1 MLAPYYVLAQTK
13 DEETAGLGIACGGNH
28 VKRTSAVTALQR
40 PDLDQIAHDLIP
52 VLETGLPISDQ
63 EADQVTN
70 GLGKSLHWPEDGVTR
85 GKYANDQLRSALQN
99 FADKSLAAA
108 ALKLF
113 GEDKDSSSSLE
124 TRRECAAEAVQIPSQ
139 RFAVETEPQ
148 ILRIMA
154 WQLSDMRWPDDG
166 SPLREDR
173 EHHFPR
179 RVIPA
184 MILLAVSATTG
195 WLQRYTDSSIE
206 AIIRLGCLIAAML
219 VAGWPIVYAGLKRIM
234 KRPASS
240 NASPAYLNGGT
251 PPDPKVLHTYLREAA
266 QRLERSRIATPLLV
280 DMLLAP
286 ASYRARTVETISL
299 EGQSIKQHV
308 SIDFSFSDVND
319 LLAAESERLSAE
331 SKKLAA
337 NSERLYAESQKLA
350 AESEKLAAESERL
363 SADSDRLPTDFE
375 RLSAESERLS
385 AESKRLTAES
395 ERLYADSERLSAES
409 ERSPDRLSLY
419 VPILVPQK
427 GELIDRL
434 QIRRSD
440 GSAAASL
447 SYSQTLRVLS
457 LGLHYLLVSGLAGPK
472 TEAEAFND
480 PEFVKA
486 ELALLQIIARRG
498 PRRRDSVENAV
509 NSTIDELKKRFKI
522 HNTTDNPARSGLE
535 QARRYVLH
543 LSERYPIIVS
553 LPYSPQP
560 RRRLEYERTI
570 PPKPVVSGVPAKVR
584 LWVGLRP
591 HVVRVP
597 ITLAAQ
603 TDSYHLQI
611 VGPLDHY
618 VHTQFLG
625 CMKCSQRIMP
635 RWRKVEEKS
644 GASKCDH
651 APVGTDDRFY
661 DRVRYRAGQ
670 NYAHLY
676 MRDFYATNL
685 QSSNIQ
691 MRVKFS
697 ESPPGVEEQALL
709 ASAAVT
715 VALSVIGYVL
725 ERSSSQI
732 PSDAP
737 VLFLALPGF
746 AATWFGFTSD
756 SDTILRSSLVARLS
770 LLITGFLSL
779 AGLAVYL
786 LETEHLAT
794 SWPRATWGILGV
806 HDRAWMALLGIALL
820 NTLGIAWTSAAR
832 IHHFVRVASK
842 PRLSLD

>member
-1 MLAPYYVLAQTK
+1 
-13 DEETAGLGIACGGNH
+13 
-28 VKRTSAVTALQR
+28 LQ
-40 PDLDQIAHDLIP
+40 
-52 VLETGLPISDQ
+52 
-63 EADQVTN
+63 
-70 GLGKSLHWPEDGVTR
+70 WPENGVTQ
-85 GKYANDQLRSALQN
+85 GEYANDKLRFALKN
-99 FADKSLAAA
+99 FADKSLADAA
-108 ALKLF
+108 GKLF
-113 GEDKDSSSSLE
+113 GEDKDSSRSLE
-124 TRRECAAEAVQIPSQ
+124 IRRRCAAEAVQIPSQ
-139 RFAVETEPQ
+139 RFVVETEPL

-154 WQLSDMRWPDDG
+154 WQLAEARWPDNG
-166 SPLREDR
+166 RPLREDR
-173 EHHFPR
+173 THHFPLR
-179 RVIPA
+179 AIPA
-184 MILLAVSATTG
+184 IILLAVSATTG
-195 WLQRYTDSSIE
+195 WLQKYTDSSIE
-206 AIIRLGCLIAAML
+206 AIIRLGSLIAALL
-219 VAGWPIVYAGLKRIM
+219 VAGWPIIWSRLKRIT

-240 NASPAYLNGGT
+240 NASPAYPNART
-251 PPDPKVLHTYLREAA
+251 PPDPQMLHTYLREAA
-266 QRLERSRIATPLLV
+266 ERLEQSRIATPLLV

-286 ASYRARTVETISL
+286 PSYRARTVETISL

-308 SIDFSFSDVND
+308 SIDFSFSDVNG
-319 LLAAESERLSAE
+319 LLAAESERLTTE
-331 SKKLAA
+331 SKKLSAE
-337 NSERLYAESQKLA
+337 SERLYAES
-350 AESEKLAAESERL
+350 
-363 SADSDRLPTDFE
+363 E

-385 AESKRLTAES
+385 AESQRLSAESNGQPADCERLAAES
-395 ERLYADSERLSAES
+395 ERLSAESKRLSADSERLSAES

-419 VPILVPQK
+419 VPILVPRK

-457 LGLHYLLVSGLAGPK
+457 LGLHYLLISGLAAPDTK
-472 TEAEAFND
+472 ARAFND

-498 PRRRDSVENAV
+498 PQDPEAVEHAV
-509 NSTIDELKKRFKI
+509 KSAIDGLREHFKAW
-522 HNTTDNPARSGLE
+522 NTADDPARSSLE
-535 QARRYVLH
+535 QAQRYVLH

-570 PPKPVVSGVPAKVR
+570 PPKPVVRGGPAKMR

-591 HVVRVP
+591 HAVQVP
-597 ITLAAQ
+597 ITLAAH

-625 CMKCSQRIMP
+625 CMNCGQRIMP
-635 RWRKVEEKS
+635 RWRKMEGKS
-644 GASKCDH
+644 NASKCCH
-651 APVGTDDRFY
+651 APVGTDDKFY

-685 QSSNIQ
+685 QSCNIQ

-697 ESPPGVEEQALL
+697 ESPPGVEERALL
-709 ASAAVT
+709 ASVAVT
-715 VALSVIGYVL
+715 IALGVIGYVS

-737 VLFLALPGF
+737 ALFLALPGF

-756 SDTILRSSLVARLS
+756 SDTILRSSLIARLS

-786 LETEHLAT
+786 LEAQGLAT
-794 SWPRATWGILGV
+794 DWPSATWGILGV
-806 HDRAWMALLGIALL
+806 NDGVWMTLLAIALL

-842 PRLSLD
+842 PRPSFD